1 MPTDLPI
8 RCECGA
14 LRGTLRGVDETRGN
28 RLVCYC
34 DDCQSFAHFLNR
46 GTGDAVLDEL
56 GGTDLFQ
63 TAPSRVTIE
72 AGTEELAVVNLKPGG
87 LMRWYARCC
96 NTPIANT
103 MRSPQMPF
111 VGTIGMAVDHAGD
124 GRSRDETLGPIRG
137 FHLTELAKGD
147 ASHLAAGGG
156 RSLAMLG
163 RIFRLLLVWRLRGE
177 HRPSPFFDDEG
188 ELRCEPRVLTAD
200 ELAEVEARRDA

>member
-8 RCECGA
+8 RCECGT
-14 LRGTLRGVDETRGN
+14 LQGTLRGVDPARGN
-28 RLVCYC
+28 RLICYC

-46 GTGDAVLDEL
+46 GEGGAVLDDF

-63 TAPSRVTIE
+63 TSPSRITFE
-72 AGTEELAVVNLKPGG
+72 EGAEELAAVNLKPGG

-111 VGTIGMAVDHAGD
+111 AGTLHVAVDHAAD
-124 GRSRDETLGPIRG
+124 GRSRDETLGPVRG
-137 FHLTELAKGD
+137 TSLTQFAKGD
-147 ASHLAAGGG
+147 ASHLEAGGG

-163 RIFRLLLVWRLRGE
+163 RILRLLFVWRLRGE

-188 ELRCEPRVLTAD
+188 NLRCEPHVLTQD